1 MRREIDLIIAHPAAN
16 STPTRDVLMASLASL
31 GAPPLNVT
39 VESTDLSLIRG
50 LLLGSNML
58 TAASRHLFQHELRN
72 GMLSLLSVG
81 LPDTQRTIG
90 VLRRPQ
96 EHSSPGATRLI
107 QVIRA
112 LGEALKTRGIP

>member
-1 MRREIDLIIAHPAAN
+1 MDVFWCGDIDLIIAPPPVAN
-16 STPTRDVLMASLASL
+16 STPTRDV
-31 GAPPLNVT
+31 
-39 VESTDLSLIRG
+39 
-50 LLLGSNML
+50 L